1 MGEAMLQFYFLS
13 ILLNLI
19 AGLILVYATDFTR
32 AQKSQ
37 NDGAEDFSAQDGTG
51 SGETQDKEDV
61 GDESAGAKED
71 DSLFDRRLNFAINAK
86 GSFFDDMTFRLIAA
100 ILSGLVGIMKLLSPI
115 QNDVPVI
122 GDLIP
127 ALAGLGACFALLVEY
142 YSQKTNLSFKMP
154 AVLETV
160 FVGGRK
166 YLGVFCILAG
176 ILHFIFPR
184 VLFL

>member
-1 MGEAMLQFYFLS
+1 MLQFYFLS

-19 AGLILVYATDFTR
+19 AGLILVYATDFSK
-32 AQKSQ
+32 ASGGQKTETEPPVPAEETDSQ
-37 NDGAEDFSAQDGTG
+37 EKTDDASPSEDEAG
-51 SGETQDKEDV
+51 SKE
-61 GDESAGAKED
+61 G
-71 DSLFDRRLNFAINAK
+71 DSLFDKRLNFAINAK
-86 GSFFDDMTFRLIAA
+86 GSFFDDMTFRLIIA
-100 ILSGLVGIMKLLSPI
+100 ILSGLVGVMKLLSTV

-127 ALAGLGACFALLVEY
+127 ALAGLCACFALLVEY
-142 YSQKTNLSFKMP
+142 YSQKTHLPFKMP
-154 AVLETV
+154 AVLSTV
-160 FVGGRK
+160 FVSGRK